1 METTQ
6 VIGYRVKSGEQFVH
20 ASNNTTWTSYSEPTP
35 CSQADAY
42 RRVAQFITDH
52 PSDVERFGV
61 PSVVSVTSPLSPI
74 ETASGELG
82 DLLQDLCR
90 RHGLNLGL
98 SKDQIRTQIA
108 KELASLG
115 GTGIGGVIS
124 GLIGNR

>member
-6 VIGYRVKSGEQFVH
+6 ILGYRVKSGQQFVH
-20 ASNNTTWTSYSEPTP
+20 GTGSSTYISYSEPEP
-35 CSQADAY
+35 ISQADAY
-42 RRVAQFITDH
+42 RRVADFIAAH
-52 PSDVERFGV
+52 PSEVERFGV
-61 PSVVSVTSPLSPI
+61 PSVVPVTRPLTPI

-98 SKDQIRTQIA
+98 SKAQVRTQIA

-115 GTGIGGVIS
+115 ATGIS
-124 GLIGNR
+124 GIFGR